1 MPRRKDDIMK
11 ISEALSR
18 LDSYLGES
26 VEASEKLIWLD
37 RIEGIIYEE
46 IILTHEDEIPRPP
59 SCFEGERELICSGPY
74 SDLYIFY
81 MAMQRDMQMR
91 DNVSYANN
99 MAAFASSYSAFADH
113 YNRRHMPKKEATKI
127 SL

>member
-1 MPRRKDDIMK
+1 MPLRKDDDMK
-11 ISEALSR
+11 ISEALSK
-18 LDSYLGES
+18 LDAYLSES
-26 VEASEKLIWLD
+26 VESDEKLSWLD
-37 RIEGIIYEE
+37 RIEGIIYNE
-46 IILTHEDEIPRPP
+46 IILTHEDPIPKPS
-59 SCFEGERELICSGPY
+59 SCFEGERELIAEEPY

-99 MAAFASSYSAFADH
+99 MAAFATAYSAYADH

-127 SL
+127 TL